1 MFGKTNGITPLQAHK
16 QLLLAESELNRE
28 QIQEELSAIRE
39 SVGQTV
45 SRLKTVGSLASVAT
59 LLVAGV
65 SAFRHKSGEPPET
78 KTSWVGT
85 ILKGAQVAGSLWLG
99 FRSRK

>member
-16 QLLLAESELNRE
+16 QLLIAESELNRE
-28 QIQEELSAIRE
+28 QMQEEMNAIHDG
-39 SVGQTV
+39 VQQAV
-45 SRLKTVGSLASVAT
+45 SRLKTVGSLASVGT
-59 LLVAGV
+59 LLVAGLA
-65 SAFRHKSGEPPET
+65 AFRHKSEPASAT

-85 ILKGAQVAGSLWLG
+85 ILKGAQIAGSLWLG

>member
-1 MFGKTNGITPLQAHK
+1 MFGKTNRISPLQAHK
-16 QLLLAESELNRE
+16 QLLVAESELNRE
-28 QIQEELSAIRE
+28 QLQEELSTIRE

-65 SAFRHKSGEPPET
+65 SAFRHKSDGSET

-85 ILKGAQVAGSLWLG
+85 ILKGAQLAGSLWLG

>member
-1 MFGKTNGITPLQAHK
+1 MFGKPNGITPLQAHK
-16 QLLLAESELNRE
+16 QLLIVESELNRE
-28 QIQEELSAIRE
+28 QLQEELSAIRE

-65 SAFRHKSGEPPET
+65 SAFRHKSNAPSET

-85 ILKGAQVAGSLWLG
+85 ILKGAQIAGSLWLG

>member
-1 MFGKTNGITPLQAHK
+1 MFGKTNGITPMQAHK

-28 QIQEELSAIRE
+28 QIQEELSAIRQ

-59 LLVAGV
+59 LLAASV
-65 SAFRHKSGEPPET
+65 SAFRHKSDAPSET

-85 ILKGAQVAGSLWLG
+85 ILKGAQLAGSLCLG